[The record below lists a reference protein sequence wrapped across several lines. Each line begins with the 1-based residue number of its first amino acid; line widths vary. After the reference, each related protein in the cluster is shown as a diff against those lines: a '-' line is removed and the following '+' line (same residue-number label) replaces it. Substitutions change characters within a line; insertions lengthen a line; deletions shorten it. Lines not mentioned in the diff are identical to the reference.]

1 VAGPAPL
8 PSFSIVIP
16 TYQRRDVVA
25 AAIEAL
31 CRTDYEGEIELIVV
45 VDGSTDGT
53 AERLGKLDC
62 RLPLKIIDQPN
73 GGAAHA
79 RNRGASKARHDVLL
93 FLDDDMICDPGMV
106 AEHARSIANGAD
118 AVIGETLLDP
128 ASPPGFMADAIDE
141 WLKRKDGPLTPFD
154 VWSGQ
159 LSVRRPVFE
168 AICGFDEAF
177 TSGHAF
183 ANEDADF
190 GVALLA
196 GYDVRH
202 NRAAISRQRYVV
214 SPRLL
219 MDRAPGWVAGD
230 LRLSRK
236 HPALTRALFEARGVS
251 RPATRFVYRPLSRI
265 PLLPRLLAAAA
276 VPIATLG
283 LKSPLRSN
291 RLLSRFF
298 LGSRA
303 LSYWTAMRRSGWFP
317 ASDRLLVLGYHAI
330 EDMSDDPVLASYGVP
345 AGQLAEQLDQLA
357 RGGFKFV
364 TPGAAAAFLLDGAPL
379 PRRAVLLT
387 FDDCYAE
394 LPAVARDILKPRSI
408 EAIAFC
414 VTALDTNAWDQPSG
428 AARKQLLTAEELK
441 SLPDLGVEIGS
452 HGRTH
457 PHLGQLSDVQRTAEI
472 AGSASDIAALGLP
485 RPRFFAYPY
494 GEVDPA
500 SRKAVADAGY
510 AAAFGVEER
519 WADRSSDRFDL
530 PRIIVRR
537 TDRGWRFSLKISS
550 PARFERL
557 VTLRNMFPK
566 RRRR

>member
-1 VAGPAPL
+1 MADQPQL
-8 PSFSIVIP
+8 SFSIVIP
-16 TYQRRDVVA
+16 THQRRDVVA
-25 AAIEAL
+25 AAVEAL
-31 CRTDYEGEIELIVV
+31 CKTDYDGEIELIVV

-53 AERLGKLDC
+53 AARLAQLDC
-62 RLPLKIIDQPN
+62 RFPLKIIEQPN

-79 RNRGASKARHDVLL
+79 RNRGASAAKHEILL
-93 FLDDDMICDPGMV
+93 FVDDDMICDPHMV
-106 AEHARSIANGAD
+106 AEHASTLGAGAD

-141 WLKRKDGPLTPFD
+141 WLKRKDGPLTAFD

-159 LSVRRPVFE
+159 LSVRRSVFE
-168 AICGFDEAF
+168 AIGGFDEAF

-196 GYDVRH
+196 SYDVRH

-214 SPRLL
+214 SPHLL
-219 MDRAPGWVAGD
+219 MARAPGWVAGD

-236 HPALTRALFEARGVS
+236 HPALTRALFEARGMW
-251 RPATRFVYRPLSRI
+251 RPATRLVYRPLSRV
-265 PLLPRLLAAAA
+265 PLLPKVLAAAA
-276 VPIATLG
+276 VPVANAA

-317 ASDRLLVLGYHAI
+317 ASHRLLVLGYHAI
-330 EDMSDDPVLASYGVP
+330 EDLSGDPVLASYGVP
-345 AGQLAEQLDQLA
+345 PGQLAEQLDQLSQE
-357 RGGFKFV
+357 GFTFV
-364 TPGAAAAFLLDGAPL
+364 TPGAAAAFLLDDAPL
-379 PRRAVLLT
+379 PRRAVLVT

-394 LPAVARDILKPRSI
+394 LPDIARNILKPRGI

-414 VTALDTNAWDQPSG
+414 VTALDVNSWDQSAG
-428 AARKQLLTAEELK
+428 AARRQLLKPDDLK
-441 SLPDLGVEIGS
+441 TLPGLGIEIGS
-452 HGRTH
+452 HTRTH
-457 PHLGQLSDVQRTAEI
+457 PHLRDLSAQERDGEI
-472 AGSASDIAALGLP
+472 AGSANDIASLGLP

-500 SRKAVADAGY
+500 SREAAAKAGY
-510 AAAFGVEER
+510 AAAFGVEEH
-519 WADRSSDRFDL
+519 WADRSSDRFDV
-530 PRIIVRR
+530 PRIIVKR
-537 TDRGWRFSLKISS
+537 TDRGWRFRLKMRS
-550 PARFERL
+550 PATFEGL
-557 VTLRNMFPK
+557 VRLRNGFPK
-566 RRRR
+566 QSGG